1 MATYAKITSACRR
14 LAAAGLGGA
23 LGGLASQ
30 RHHLAHLAWDHP
42 AARLLLGLGLG
53 ALLGA
58 LLAWAA
64 LRLQARLAP
73 GRQAWSW
80 AGGLLL
86 LALLAGPA
94 WPLLAKSAWSWLGLG
109 LWPALAW
116 WLPRLDLACRAFLA
130 ARRPG
135 WWRGWLFGG
144 VLLLALGLRLS
155 GLGHGL
161 PLTIPHC
168 DTPKQLA
175 QIPQF
180 VSGDFDPGFSY
191 PLGHIYLYSGII
203 SLWRGVTGASQPLPE
218 LDPNHPGPAAGYIL
232 TARAIQVVLGVGCV
246 LWLVLIGRGLW
257 GWPAGLLAGLLLAL
271 DPLHLTYSRQ
281 VMGDLPQTFWV
292 LASLGA
298 ALAAGR
304 QGGWGLY
311 LLSGLLAGLAVASKL
326 FGGYVVLA
334 GLAAWWLSPSRRW
347 RGLLALGAGL
357 LLGWALGSPLLWQ
370 DPATWLEYL
379 RNEIASQFAMPD
391 KVPLAHD
398 RLAQIAAGLAY
409 FFRLLVYRLGWPWSL
424 ALPPALV
431 WLWRQPQRRAL
442 APLLAALTVALA
454 ITALRLPYLREW
466 DLVHLTPFL
475 HLALAGAGLALW
487 RRFSRPG
494 AARLLV
500 GSGLALLL
508 LWQGLIALSWAEI
521 ARWPDTRQY
530 ARAWLERHLPPGQ
543 TLAHDLFMSA
553 YFWPPEGYRLLP
565 EPVREVLRRGE
576 RPGGEGLAL
585 AEWPWWEPRPDPAR
599 IQPLQ
604 EFALRNGYWED
615 PAISLNLPRTP
626 RPRSEL
632 ILWPPW
638 VEEPGSLGF
647 LDTHWSRR
655 QPLHLAGDPDLPA
668 SRRLQARQGLPPL
681 GLAVLG
687 QGQARLELGW
697 GFSRRLDPQAPASG
711 PPLLEPLPALV
722 PLWPRTYDLAL
733 AGLPP
738 QASLWVALFPQPAD
752 LAPLLARSGEWSGIT
767 ALSANA
773 ARDPEAPAEYRLFL
787 AAAQAAQ
794 GHTAAARQT
803 LADLERERPGFL
815 AAYARLVQA
824 PPGPAWDQAL
834 AALVQPVAGPWW
846 RPELTWRRSTAAPGS
861 FLEETTPQRHHLWL
875 RPTFLPGR
883 LALGVDLEPRP
894 IPQRLRVVAHR
905 PGVFTGDLA
914 HLPIPARAEAVSLSL
929 EIPKGP
935 VGLELILETPEGQ
948 AGPPLVL
955 GYTARLDLPAELAWR
970 WGLLA
975 GLLPGRP

>member
-1 MATYAKITSACRR
+1 MATWAQILSALRR

-23 LGGLASQ
+23 LLGLASQ
-30 RHHLAHLAWDHP
+30 RHHLAYVAWDHP

-58 LLAWAA
+58 GLAWAA
-64 LRLQARLAP
+64 ARLQARLAP
-73 GRQAWSW
+73 GRRAWSW
-80 AGGLLL
+80 GGGLLA

-94 WPLLAKSAWSWLGLG
+94 WPVLSRTAWTGLCLLA
-109 LWPALAW
+109 WPIL
-116 WLPRLDLACRAFLA
+116 AFLVSRLA
-130 ARRPG
+130 PSLRASLSGLSPG
-135 WWRGWLFGG
+135 WWRGWALAG

-203 SLWRGVTGASQPLPE
+203 SLWRGVTGASDPLPE
-218 LDPNHPGPAAGYIL
+218 LDPNHPGPAASYIL
-232 TARAIQVVLGVGCV
+232 TARAIQVFLGVGCV

-257 GWPAGLLAGLLLAL
+257 GWPAGFLAGLLLAL

-281 VMGDLPQTFWV
+281 VMGDLPQTFWI

-304 QGGWGLY
+304 HGGWGLY
-311 LLSGLLAGLAVASKL
+311 LFSGLLAGLAVATKL
-326 FGGYVVLA
+326 FGVYVILA
-334 GLAAWWLSPSRRW
+334 GLAAWWLSPARRYS
-347 RGLLALGAGL
+347 GLLALGAGL
-357 LLGWALGSPLLWQ
+357 LLGWGLGSPLLWQ

-379 RNEIASQFAMPD
+379 RNEIASQSAMPA
-391 KVPLAHD
+391 KAPLAHD

-424 ALPPALV
+424 ALPLALV

-442 APLLAALTVALA
+442 APLLAALAAALV

-494 AARLLV
+494 AVRLLL
-500 GSGLALLL
+500 GSGLVLLL

-530 ARAWLERHLPPGQ
+530 ARTWLEHHLPPGQ
-543 TLAHDLFMSA
+543 TLAYDLFLSA
-553 YFWPPEGYRLLP
+553 YFWPPAGYRLLP
-565 EPVREVLRRGE
+565 EPVREVLRRGQ

-599 IQPLQ
+599 VQPLQ
-604 EFALRNGYWED
+604 EFALRNSYWED
-615 PAISLNLPRTP
+615 PAITINLPRTP

-647 LDTHWSRR
+647 LDTPWARR
-655 QPLHLAGDPDLPA
+655 QPLHLAGDPALPA
-668 SRRLQARQGLPPL
+668 SRRLHARQGLPPL

-697 GFSRRLDPQAPASG
+697 GFSRRLVPQAPNSG
-711 PPLLEPLPALV
+711 PLLLEPLPALV

-752 LAPLLARSGEWSGIT
+752 LAPLLARSGDWSGIT
-767 ALSANA
+767 GLSVCA
-773 ARDPEAPAEYRLFL
+773 ARDLETPAEYWLLL

-794 GHTAAARQT
+794 GQTAVARQT
-803 LADLERERPGFL
+803 LADLECHRPGFL

-824 PPGPAWDQAL
+824 PPGPTWDQAW
-834 AALVQPVAGPWW
+834 AVLVQPVAGPWW
-846 RPELTWRRSTAAPGS
+846 RPELGWTRSAATPGS
-861 FLEETTPQRHHLWL
+861 YLEETTPQRHHLWL

-883 LALGVDLEPRP
+883 LALRVDLEPRP
-894 IPQRLRVVAHR
+894 LPQRLRVVAHR
-905 PGVFTGDLA
+905 PGVFTGGLADL
-914 HLPIPARAEAVSLSL
+914 PVPAQAGAVSLSL
-929 EIPKGP
+929 EIPTGP
-935 VGLELILETPEGQ
+935 LGLELILESVDGLS
-948 AGPPLVL
+948 GPPLVL
-955 GYTARLDLPAELAWR
+955 GYNARLDIRAELAWR
-970 WGLLA
+970 WSLLA